1 VHSDDINHNCAL
13 HDINET
19 ANMVAGTASDPVV
32 EAIIANDKTPWYKKP
47 NLRYL
52 YLFLVPCCMGIES
65 TSGFDSSLMNGL
77 QSLKYW
83 TAYFGNPTGASLG
96 ILNASYSLGAITSL
110 PFVTYVS
117 DHVGRRGS
125 ILFGSSVMV
134 IGAIMQAFSVN
145 FAMWIV
151 SRMILG
157 HGIVYCIVAGSAL
170 LGELGHPKERA
181 FLGSYFNAFYYVG
194 SVTAAGIVLETL
206 QIQSDWCWRL
216 PSILQAVPSTIQIAT
231 VWFIPESPRYLVS
244 KDKSDEALA
253 ILIKYHAEGDETNEL
268 PHVELAQIKSALTVE
283 NASRKRGW
291 AELFQS
297 SGMRR
302 RCLVSAMLGLFT
314 QFSGNGL
321 ITSYLVVILQQ
332 IGWTNPKSQNQLNVG
347 IQGWS
352 LLLAMTIASLATRF
366 PRRRM
371 YLLCACSLILVY
383 TAWCVAQSQSQYS
396 VAAGNAV
403 IAFMFLYWPAYI
415 IGYNALTYVY
425 LIELFPFYVRTKGV
439 SWFQLFG
446 RCAGFFSTFV
456 NPIGLGNLRW
466 KYLLVYIAWLAFEI
480 VFIWFFFPETHNRTL
495 EELAFLFESEEEK
508 ARIVEESKII
518 QQTLKLDDG
527 EKNGPVTHTERV

>member
-1 VHSDDINHNCAL
+1 
-13 HDINET
+13 
-19 ANMVAGTASDPVV
+19 MVAGQASDPVI
-32 EAIIANDKTPWYKKP
+32 EAIVANDKTPWWKKP

-77 QSLKYW
+77 QSLSFW
-83 TAYFGNPTGASLG
+83 VNYFGKPTGATLG
-96 ILNASYSLGAITSL
+96 ILNASYNLGAITSL

-125 ILFGSSVMV
+125 ILFGSCVMIV
-134 IGAIMQAFSVN
+134 GAIMQAFSVN
-145 FAMWIV
+145 MGMWIV

-216 PSILQAVPSTIQIAT
+216 PSILQAVPSLIQIAT

-244 KDKSDEALA
+244 KDKSEEALA

-268 PHVELAQIKSALTVE
+268 PHIELAQIKSALSIE
-283 NASRKRGW
+283 NESRKRGW

-297 SGMRR
+297 AGMRR
-302 RCLVSAMLGLFT
+302 RCLITAALGLFT
-314 QFSGNGL
+314 QFSGNSL
-321 ITSYLVVILQQ
+321 ITSYLVKILTQ

-352 LLLAMTIASLATRF
+352 LVLAMTIAGLATRW

-371 YLLCACSLILVY
+371 YMLCACSLITVY
-383 TAWCVAQSQSQYS
+383 TCWCVAQSQATMYGS

-456 NPIGLGNLRW
+456 NPIGLDSIQW
-466 KYLLVYIAWLAFEI
+466 KYLLVYIAFLAFEI
-480 VFIWFFFPETHNRTL
+480 VFIYLLFPETYNRTL

-508 ARIVEESKII
+508 QKIVEESKLI
-518 QQTLKLDDG
+518 QQNLRVAD
-527 EKNGPVTHTERV
+527 EKKASVVAEERETV